1 MTSNTPRL
9 TRSEQR
15 EAARAKAKALREQ
28 QQKGDK
34 RKRVLIQLGI
44 AISVLVAVGAV
55 VLTIFNASTQSTATP
70 TNATFNDGVK
80 IGTDLKVFTPTFTPT
95 SPTGEQPIEIIV
107 YVDYQCPICAIFEL
121 PNSEQIKNWVSSG
134 AATLQMHT
142 LSFLDGR
149 GSPNAFSSRAANA
162 AMCVAEYSPDS
173 FFAYNT
179 RLFQAQPTEGAPGP
193 ENSDLIAFA
202 EEVGGTNMEEVS
214 SCINSKA
221 FGSWI
226 KESTERALT
235 QPIPGTTIQVS
246 GTPTVLVNGEQY
258 TWNTGEELASAARF
272 AQFVQLVTA
281 GGLDQ

>member
-1 MTSNTPRL
+1 MTSNTPRP

-34 RKRVLIQLGI
+34 RKRVFIQLGI
-44 AISVLVAVGAV
+44 AASVLLVFGAV
-55 VLTIFNASTQSTATP
+55 AITIFSASTQSTAVP

-80 IGTDLKVFTPTFTPT
+80 VGTGLKVFTPTFTPT
-95 SPTGEQPIEIIV
+95 SPTGEAPIEIVI

-121 PNSEQIKNWVSSG
+121 PNSQQIKNLVETG
-134 AATLQMHT
+134 AATVQMHT

-162 AMCVAEYSPDS
+162 AMCLSEYSPDN

-179 RLFQAQPTEGAPGP
+179 RLFQSQPSEGAPGP
-193 ENSDLIAFA
+193 ENIDLVSFA
-202 EEVGGTNMEEVS
+202 EEVGATNMEKVS
-214 SCINSKA
+214 SCIYSKE
-221 FGSWI
+221 FGNWI
-226 KESTERALT
+226 KDATERALT
-235 QPIPGTTIQVS
+235 EPIPGTTTQVS
-246 GTPTVLVNGEQY
+246 GTPAVFVNGQQY

-272 AQFVQLVTA
+272 AQFIQFVTSD
-281 GGLDQ
+281 GLN